1 MSTKAEDVVKKSYLL
16 ASERRHELVTLEH
29 LLAALLELSEIK
41 NIIQGCNGNYEL
53 LSADIFDFLND
64 KTKHSIVKQGVYQAK
79 HTQLLL
85 DIIKKAKT
93 QSLFTTRAE
102 LSSIDLF
109 VALFDIENSYASY
122 FLQVAGL
129 ERDTV
134 LNFISAA
141 KQKQQEK
148 IDKSEALDILAT
160 FCVNLNERARN
171 NKIDPLIGREKE
183 VENITQILARKNK
196 HNVVMIGHPGT
207 GKTQI
212 VEGMAKRIVDGDV
225 PDILIDKTIWSLDIA
240 SLVAGTKFRG
250 DFEERMKQLITAF
263 SSLDNAIMFIDEI
276 HMIMGAGTGG
286 QGAMDAANILK
297 PALSRGEIRCIGS
310 TTLEEYRKH
319 FEKDRALMRRFQKID
334 IHEPSVE
341 DTKRILHAL
350 SEYYSSYHHV
360 EYDPSA
366 LDAAVDLSTKYIHD
380 KFLPDKAI
388 DIIDSAGA
396 WQRIKPESE
405 RIKKI
410 TVKQIE
416 EEVSR
421 VAKIPVTS
429 TKIDETEK
437 LRHLEHDI
445 KSVIFGQ
452 DDAVDKLVDAVL
464 VSRSGLREGN
474 KTLGAF
480 LFAGPTGSGKT
491 ELAKQLATQMGIE
504 FVRFDM
510 SEFQEKHTV
519 SKFIGSPP
527 GYVGYG
533 DGSAGSGIL
542 INSLEQHPHC
552 VILCDEIEKAHPDI
566 VTIFLQVMDNGMI
579 SNQSGKTVSARNCFL
594 IFTSNLGAAEMERPV
609 IGFGNSDRTDENK
622 EAVKKWFAP
631 EFRNRLDAIMHFNK
645 LSSEN
650 MYRIL
655 DKFISQL
662 NLLTSSKKIN
672 VIFDQSAKDW
682 LVDKGFDPT
691 MGARPLARVI
701 QENVKKPLSKE
712 ILFGKLANGGAVMF
726 TVKDDKLHFEVMNN
740 CFDDAESLLAD
751 TIEEII
757 R

>member
-1 MSTKAEDVVKKSYLL
+1 MSTKAEDIVKKSYLI

-29 LLAALLELSEIK
+29 LLAALIDLPEIK
-41 NIIQGCNGNYEL
+41 SIIVGCNGNYDL
-53 LSADIFDFLND
+53 LSADVFDFLND
-64 KTKHSIVKQGVYQAK
+64 KSKHSIVKQGIYQPK

-93 QSLFTTRAE
+93 QSLFITRAE
-102 LSSIDLF
+102 LGSIDLF
-109 VALFDIENSYASY
+109 VALFNIENSYASY
-122 FLQVAGL
+122 FLQIAGL
-129 ERDTV
+129 ERNAI
-134 LNFISAA
+134 LNYISST
-141 KQKQQEK
+141 KQKQLEK
-148 IDKSEALDILAT
+148 IDKSEALDILT
-160 FCVNLNERARN
+160 SFCVNLNERAKN

-183 VENITQILARKNK
+183 VEHITQILARKNK
-196 HNVVMIGHPGT
+196 HNAVMIGHPGT

-212 VEGMAKRIVDGDV
+212 VEGMAKRIVEGNV
-225 PDILIDKTIWSLDIA
+225 PETLLDKTIWSLDIA

-263 SSLDNAIMFIDEI
+263 SSLDDAIMFIDEI

-310 TTLEEYRKH
+310 TTVEEYRKH

-350 SEYYSSYHHV
+350 SEYYSDYHHI
-360 EYDPSA
+360 EYEPSA
-366 LDAAVDLSTKYIHD
+366 IDAAVDLSTKYIHD

-396 WQRIKPESE
+396 WQRIKLESE
-405 RIKKI
+405 RVKKI

-429 TKIDETEK
+429 TKVDETEK
-437 LRHLEHDI
+437 LRNLENDI

-452 DDAVDKLVDAVL
+452 NDAVDKLVDAVL

-542 INSLEQHPHC
+542 INMLEQHPHC

-594 IFTSNLGAAEMERPV
+594 IFTSNLGAADMERPV
-609 IGFGNSDRTDENK
+609 IGFGNNDRTDENK
-622 EAVKKWFAP
+622 EAVKNWFPP

-662 NLLTSSKKIN
+662 NILTASKNIN
-672 VIFDQSAKDW
+672 IVFDQLAKDW
-682 LVDKGFDPT
+682 LVKEGFDPA

-701 QENVKKPLSKE
+701 QENVKKPLSRE
-712 ILFGKLANGGAVMF
+712 ILFGKLAGGGAVMF
-726 TVKDDKLHFEVMNN
+726 TVKENKLHFEVMNN
-740 CFDDAESLLAD
+740 CFEDAENLLAD